1 MHARSANAKAKQD
14 DAREKG
20 GQGQAWDEA
29 DIAGP
34 ASNISHARVQR
45 ETLVVANLCS
55 GQTFGEAAVVDPH
68 GHMLNT
74 VMTDTR
80 VEVLVVDKERLLA
93 PEVEAQFVS
102 HTVRCLRENLALNNP
117 SEACVI
123 EMRHQERTWARERAR
138 VISKLR
144 EEIKE
149 W

>member
-1 MHARSANAKAKQD
+1 M
-14 DAREKG
+14 
-20 GQGQAWDEA
+20 
-29 DIAGP
+29 
-34 ASNISHARVQR
+34 
-45 ETLVVANLCS
+45 VVANLCS

-80 VEVLVVDKERLLA
+80 VELLVVDKERLLS

-123 EMRHQERTWARERAR
+123 EMRHQERMWARERAQ